1 MTRNWI
7 DDVMDA
13 TLEAESPRSFV
24 RWAALCA
31 ISAVMTDRVYLDK
44 HYYKLFPNIYV
55 LLVAKSGLRKS
66 FPPMLAK
73 ALVKV
78 VDNTR
83 VISGRN
89 SIQAIIH
96 ELSTTVTKPKQSP
109 LVKAHGFIVTGELS
123 TTFIEDP
130 QTLTILMDLY
140 DGHYHQDGWDYTLK
154 GTGKESLKDIA
165 VTLLGAI
172 NPPHFK
178 DMVHSKDITGGFI
191 ARTIIVEESR
201 RALKNPLID
210 APKQRLDTA
219 ELVRYLVEL
228 SKVEGEFKWSDDA
241 AEFYREWYKTFN
253 PEDMEDDTGTANRIH
268 DQILKV
274 AMLLSLA
281 RDTELIYLK
290 EDIQEA
296 MDLLESAIKTAASA
310 TRGHGESDFSPKVR
324 IVLEEL
330 ESSPDHKVKRSE
342 LLIKHWGDFTA
353 AELSIV
359 IQTLEGA
366 KAVTAR
372 TVGKDELYTA
382 TDTLLDVIEAF
393 KGGIH

>member
-1 MTRNWI
+1 MTWI
-7 DDVMDA
+7 DNVMDA

-24 RWAALCA
+24 KWAALCA

-44 HYYKLFPNIYV
+44 HYYKLFSNIYV

-96 ELSTTVTKPKQSP
+96 ELSMTVTKPKQSP

-130 QTLTILMDLY
+130 QTLSILMDLY
-140 DGHYHQDGWDYTLK
+140 DGHYHQEGWDYTLK
-154 GTGKESLKDIA
+154 GTGKESLKDIS

-178 DMVHSKDITGGFI
+178 DMVHAKDITGGFI
-191 ARTIIVEESR
+191 ARCIIVEESR
-201 RALKNPLID
+201 RALKNPLIE

-219 ELVRYLVEL
+219 ELVRYLVDL
-228 SKVEGEFKWSDDA
+228 SKVEGEFKWSDEA
-241 AEFYREWYKTFN
+241 AKFFSEWYMTFN
-253 PEDMEDDTGTANRIH
+253 PEDLEDDTGTANRIH

-281 RDTELIYLK
+281 RDKDLILLR
-290 EDIQEA
+290 EDIEEA
-296 MDLLESAIKTAASA
+296 MSLLESVIKTATAA
-310 TRGHGESDFSPKVR
+310 TRGHGESDWGSKVR

-330 ESSPDHKVKRSE
+330 EIHPDHKVKRSE
-342 LLIKHWGDFTA
+342 LLLRHWGDFTA
-353 AELSIV
+353 AELQVV
-359 IQTLEGA
+359 ITTLEGA
-366 KAVTAR
+366 KAVWTK

-382 TDTLLDVIEAF
+382 TDKLLDVIEAF